1 MPSVY
6 GDIYK
11 SLLAKGEYVGNL
23 DEWCPNWRDQRQGM
37 TGDVKSQVH
46 TMRRAIFEWGKKK
59 GVSTSV
65 VTGGDKF
72 FVKMDGEPLPPKK
85 SKFTPIFDALKRDGT
100 FTGKLSDFR
109 VKSLQHI
116 SGAVKRHMPDVKFTI
131 FQSTND
137 KDQFTVERVS

>member
-11 SLLAKGEYVGNL
+11 SLLAKGEYVGDL

-65 VTGGDKF
+65 VTDGEKF
-72 FVKMDGEPLPPKK
+72 IVKMDGEPLPPKK
-85 SKFTPIFDALKRDGT
+85 SKFTPIFDALKGGNSFSGRLDAFGV
-100 FTGKLSDFR
+100 S
-109 VKSLQHI
+109 SLQHVR
-116 SGAVKRHMPDVKFTI
+116 SAVKRHMPDVKCEFHNLGEK
-131 FQSTND
+131 FVVS
-137 KDQFTVERVS
+137 RVNY